1 MTGSLPPFASVS
13 DLAEWLGE
21 PIDEENDQRRAGRI
35 LRAASNLVRS
45 YTRRK
50 WVDEDGTG
58 MADLPEELADVTL
71 SCAARYYTNP
81 NAETQWTSQ
90 IDDVMDGGGRKVES
104 SGIYL
109 TESEQ
114 RMLDTVR
121 EQSSTVVAGAVAPIA
136 TTRGDAYGYES
147 EGRFPWFVVT
157 GS

>member
-1 MTGSLPPFASVS
+1 MTLQPFATV
-13 DLAEWLGE
+13 DELAEWIGE
-21 PIDEENDQRRAGRI
+21 PIDEDTDQRRAERV

-45 YTRRK
+45 YTRQQ
-50 WVDEDGTG
+50 WTDEHGDLRDG
-58 MADLPEELADVTL
+58 LPEALADVTL
-71 SCAARYYTNP
+71 SCAARYYVNP

-90 IDDVMDGGGRKVES
+90 IDDAMDGGGRKVES

-114 RMLDTVR
+114 RMLDGVR
-121 EQSSTVVAGAVAPIA
+121 EQSSTVFAGAVAPIA
-136 TTRGDAYGYES
+136 TTRSDAYGYES